1 MGDGVH
7 LDSGWESLHRSLPQG
22 TLAPCSLL
30 PSILLWLWLL
40 RGQNTIRKMRLST
53 AYGGAGCEGWSGM
66 LWGLTRHGIKGRYR
80 DKIHCHGPPPLERG
94 YEGKYPKAAE
104 RLSGNINW

>member
-22 TLAPCSLL
+22 TLAPGSLL

-53 AYGGAGCEGWSGM
+53 AYGGAGCECGGRGDWLYQRQECHRRGAPVWWTTTQ
-66 LWGLTRHGIKGRYR
+66 LQRGTLLGAGVCGVHGGL
-80 DKIHCHGPPPLERG
+80 
-94 YEGKYPKAAE
+94 
-104 RLSGNINW
+104 